1 MTAVEISRVGT
12 GAGAAFRPANKRWR
26 SELFYCAWMA
36 MEVSRV
42 GTGAGATLGPADY
55 DWSSELSDQLVS

>member
-1 MTAVEISRVGT
+1 VATV
-12 GAGAAFRPANKRWR
+12 P
-26 SELFYCAWMA
+26 
-36 MEVSRV
+36 VSRV

>member
-36 MEVSRV
+36 VEISRV
-42 GTGAGATLGPADY
+42 GTGAGAALRPANK
-55 DWSSELSDQLVS
+55 WWCSELFY